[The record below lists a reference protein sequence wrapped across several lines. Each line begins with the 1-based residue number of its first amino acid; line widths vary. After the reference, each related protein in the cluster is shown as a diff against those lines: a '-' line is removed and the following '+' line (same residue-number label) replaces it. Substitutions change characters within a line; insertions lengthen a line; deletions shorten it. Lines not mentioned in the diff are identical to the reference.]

1 MPYKLHVISH
11 THWDREWYLPFEQHR
26 LRLVDLVDLLLDIFA
41 TEPDYKHF
49 HLDGQAIVLED
60 YLAVRPEREAEL
72 RKAAKGGKLSLGPW
86 YVLQDEFLTSGEANV
101 RNMMAGMKAAR
112 RFGEPCLVG
121 YLPDS
126 FGNLSQMPQLL
137 RGFGIDNAVF
147 GRGVNRY
154 NAAQVTAER
163 AAGDCSRG
171 ADGETQGVS
180 VSPADPGEMAGETPA
195 PRAEPAP
202 CDTPDPHLTGFK
214 SELTWRSPDGSEV
227 LGVFMANWYSNAMD
241 IPADPDEAV
250 EFMVARRDATA
261 AFATTSQL
269 LMMNGCD
276 HTPTRRDV
284 GRVIKSLKGKLGDDK
299 IKHSTFEAYLEDLRA
314 EVGDLQ
320 VHEGEMR
327 SEYTEGWGTLA
338 NTLSARLYQ
347 KRANFECQALY
358 ERWAE
363 PLSAFA
369 WAATKGRFA
378 YPGDP
383 LWYGWRTL
391 MQNHPHDSICGCSC
405 DEVHREMDTRF
416 DKAREVGNALVSRA
430 ASALTPEVD
439 TSWVAEG
446 SVPAVV
452 FNPLPQ
458 ARTETVRLVV
468 DFPEETELADIEVV
482 ASGGQ
487 CVGSRIVKDHG
498 VVWDYWLPEDRFRV
512 PFNARR
518 LTIEIIATDVPGCG
532 YATYGVAPLAQS
544 GRKGEEPAK
553 GEWPEGASGVLE
565 NENLRVV
572 IAHDG
577 SLTVTDKHSGAEFS
591 GLNVYED
598 TGDVGDEYVYRAP
611 ADDVAITTTDEPAHV
626 ALFRRATGDQVAET
640 TQWLMVP
647 RRAAGKRTRTDE
659 VIIAT
664 QLFLGA
670 EAKALEVYVTIGN
683 TATDH
688 RIRALFPTH
697 VDTAVALADGQFDIV
712 QRRIVPA
719 ATWTNPNN
727 AQPQQAFVDV
737 SDAHCGLTVANRGL
751 PEYEVLR
758 DGANTIALTLLRC
771 VGQIGDWGAFPTPEA
786 QCLGEQRA
794 AYAIIPHGGRISHP
808 GPDGPAAL
816 AYAFAYP
823 MWATQVLA
831 RSDDGGR
838 DARPTRHSC
847 PSALPATASLIAL
860 DPANVVLSTI
870 KKAEDRDSLVM
881 RVYNPFETAQKV
893 ALACVWPIAEAH
905 LVNLAEEREEALE
918 VADGGVKLEI
928 GAKKIVTVELV
939 VG

>member
-11 THWDREWYLPFEQHR
+11 THWDREWYMPFEQHR

-101 RNMMAGMKAAR
+101 RNMLAGMRAAR

-126 FGNLSQMPQLL
+126 FGNLSQMPQIL

-147 GRGVNRY
+147 GRGVNRW
-154 NAAQVTAER
+154 NP
-163 AAGDCSRG
+163 
-171 ADGETQGVS
+171 ETG
-180 VSPADPGEMAGETPA
+180 
-195 PRAEPAP
+195 
-202 CDTPDPHLTGFK
+202 TGFK
-214 SELTWRSPDGSEV
+214 SELTWRAPDGSEV
-227 LGVFMANWYSNAMD
+227 LGIFMANWYSNAMD
-241 IPADPDEAV
+241 IPADPDEAA
-250 EFMVARRDATA
+250 EFMAARRDVTA

-284 GRVIKSLKGKLGDDK
+284 GRVIKALKGKLGEDK
-299 IKHSTFEAYLEDLRA
+299 LKHSTFEAYVADLRA
-314 EVGDLQ
+314 EVSNLQ

-327 SEYTEGWGTLA
+327 SEYTDGWGTLA

-358 ERWAE
+358 EKWAE

-369 WAATKGRFA
+369 WAAGRGSFA

-416 DKAREVGNALVSRA
+416 DKAREVGNALVARA
-430 ASALTPEVD
+430 ANALAEQVD
-439 TSWVAEG
+439 TAWVAAG

-468 DFPEETELADIEVV
+468 DFPEDAEIADVEVLT
-482 ASGGQ
+482 SGGQ
-487 CVGSRIVKDHG
+487 CVASRIVKDHG
-498 VVWDYWLPEDRFRV
+498 VVWDYWLPEDRFRET
-512 PFNARR
+512 FHARR
-518 LTIEIIATDVPGCG
+518 LTIEIVAAEVPGCG
-532 YATYGVAPLAQS
+532 YATYSVTSLAQN

-553 GEWPEGASGVLE
+553 GEWPEGSSGVLE

-577 SLTVTDKHSGAEFS
+577 SLTVNDKHSGVEFS
-591 GLNVYED
+591 DLNVHED
-598 TGDVGDEYVYRAP
+598 TGDVGDEYIYRAP

-626 ALFRRATGDQVAET
+626 ALFRRPTGDQVAEI

-647 RRAAGKRTRTDE
+647 RRAAGPGKSTRTDE

-670 EAKALEVYVTIGN
+670 QAKALEVYVTLGN

-697 VDTAVALADGQFDIV
+697 VDTTVASADGQFDIV

-719 ATWTNPNN
+719 PTWTNPNN

-737 SDAHCGLTVANRGL
+737 SDEHCGLTIANRGL

-758 DGANTIALTLLRC
+758 DGANTIALTLLRS
-771 VGQIGDWGAFPTPEA
+771 VGQIGDWGDFPTPEA

-816 AYAFAYP
+816 AYGFAFP
-823 MWATQVLA
+823 MWGMQVVA
-831 RSDDGGR
+831 RSDGR
-838 DARPTRHSC
+838 PR
-847 PSALPATASLIAL
+847 PSALPAAASLVTLA
-860 DPANVVLSTI
+860 PANVVLSAI
-870 KKAEDRDSLVM
+870 KKAEDRDSLIV
-881 RVYNPFETAQKV
+881 RVYNPFATAQKV
-893 ALACVWPIAEAH
+893 ALGCVWPITEAH
-905 LVNLAEEREEALE
+905 LVNLAETREETLT
-918 VADGGVKLEI
+918 VSKGHVKLAV